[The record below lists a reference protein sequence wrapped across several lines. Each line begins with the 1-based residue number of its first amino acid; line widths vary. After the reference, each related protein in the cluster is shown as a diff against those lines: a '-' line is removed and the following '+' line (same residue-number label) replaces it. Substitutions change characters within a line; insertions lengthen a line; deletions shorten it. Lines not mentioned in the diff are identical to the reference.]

1 MERKSPPFH
10 FLIVKAELAYTIIT
24 ATAKIARQQPMIQ
37 YVSQPEE
44 PCFCLNPGEPTPSRG
59 SNMY

>member
-24 ATAKIARQQPMIQ
+24 ATAKIARQQPMTQ
-37 YVSQPEE
+37 Y
-44 PCFCLNPGEPTPSRG
+44 GRG
-59 SNMY
+59 ILFLPQSGGANAIARK